1 MTAGHLH
8 ANLAARRIFR
18 YAELAAVPAGSGDEP
33 MVPAASY
40 EPGILEA
47 SQDGEGVIVRDT
59 VARMLAAAATHLC
72 DQGAQLRIADGHR
85 PAARQERYFAE
96 AWEMMRGRFPDLDD
110 PELREAVHALCA
122 VPEVAGHPTGG
133 AVDVTA
139 VGDDGA
145 ELDMGSPL
153 AGFDDLALV
162 PTFAPGLS
170 QTQRDNRALL
180 HDAMVAA
187 GFAPFYGEWW
197 HFSYGDREWAAFYEQ
212 PAALYG
218 PI

>member
-1 MTAGHLH
+1 VTAGQTHG
-8 ANLAARRIFR
+8 NLAARRIFS
-18 YAELAAVPAGSGDEP
+18 YAELAAVPAGTSDEP

-40 EPGILEA
+40 DPDIVEG
-47 SQDGEGVIVRDT
+47 SGDGEGVVVRET
-59 VARMLAAAATHLC
+59 VARMLATAATRLR
-72 DQGAQLRIADGHR
+72 DDGAQLRIVDGHR

-96 AWEMMRGRFPDLDD
+96 AWEMMQGRCPDLDD
-110 PELREAVHALCA
+110 AELREAVHALCA

-139 VGDDGA
+139 VGAGGA

-170 QTQRDNRALL
+170 QAQRDNRALL